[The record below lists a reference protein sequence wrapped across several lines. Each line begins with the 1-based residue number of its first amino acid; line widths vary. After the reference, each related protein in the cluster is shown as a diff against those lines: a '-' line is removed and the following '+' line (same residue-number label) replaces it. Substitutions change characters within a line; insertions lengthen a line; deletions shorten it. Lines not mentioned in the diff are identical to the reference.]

1 MSDSSVGTADRAVP
15 TTTTVNES
23 SVAPSLG
30 RALEM
35 CDRALDVMDELQRA
49 GTVDP
54 DFQAAVAAVQ
64 AVRTELAE
72 CVTSAPNGTTDPGTN
87 AGEDVAERPD

>member
-1 MSDSSVGTADRAVP
+1 MSDSRVGTADQAVP
-15 TTTTVNES
+15 TTTTVDVS
-23 SVAPSLG
+23 SVGPSLG

-54 DFQAAVAAVQ
+54 DFQGAVAAVQ
-64 AVRTELAE
+64 AVRTELAK
-72 CVTSAPNGTTDPGTN
+72 CVTSAGTPS
-87 AGEDVAERPD
+87 PDLA

>member
-1 MSDSSVGTADRAVP
+1 MNDSSVGAADRAVP
-15 TTTTVNES
+15 TTIMDEL
-23 SVAPSLG
+23 SLG

-35 CDRALDVMDELQRA
+35 CDRALDLMDELQRA

-64 AVRTELAE
+64 AVRTELAK
-72 CVTSAPNGTTDPGTN
+72 SASLVSSGT
-87 AGEDVAERPD
+87 V

>member
-1 MSDSSVGTADRAVP
+1 MSDSNVGTADRAVP
-15 TTTTVNES
+15 TTTTVDES
-23 SVAPSLG
+23 SVGPSLG

-64 AVRTELAE
+64 AVRTELTT
-72 CVTSAPNGTTDPGTN
+72 CVTSADSGKTDPGTT
-87 AGEDVAERPD
+87 AGEAVTDRPD

>member
-1 MSDSSVGTADRAVP
+1 
-15 TTTTVNES
+15 
-23 SVAPSLG
+23 
-30 RALEM
+30 M

-64 AVRTELAE
+64 AVRTELTT
-72 CVTSAPNGTTDPGTN
+72 CVTSAANGKADPGTN
-87 AGEDVAERPD
+87 AGEAVTDRPD